1 MLNQKDLDRIEKF
14 NREQAEMSKRLDSVA
29 DAFANIAKAGEDA
42 KYFTCP
48 ICCKKY
54 QVEEGVSCERRI
66 KSEHVGTK
74 FHMRYAEYQYRD
86 TYIKFR
92 ICKKCNRKIYI
103 SKVVTSIL
111 CYIIF
116 PILYVVYYFTYCPK
130 YGIVNFILVLGLFYL
145 AASIVRAIIIKFLEV
160 TFFDIDSDFAA
171 EHNAIEPYDSIF

>member
-1 MLNQKDLDRIEKF
+1 MLNQKDLNRIEKF
-14 NREQAEMSKRLDSVA
+14 NREQKFLSDKDIEYVSSIFA
-29 DAFANIAKAGEDA
+29 DFSRAGD
-42 KYFTCP
+42 FTCP
-48 ICCKKY
+48 ICCKKIP
-54 QVEEGVSCERRI
+54 VDEAVSCERQI

-74 FHMRYAEYQYRD
+74 IHMRYAEYQYRD
-86 TYIKFR
+86 TYMKFR

-116 PILYVVYYFTYCPK
+116 PILFVVYYFTYCLK

-160 TFFDIDSDFAA
+160 TFFDIDPDFAA
-171 EHNAIEPYDSIF
+171 KHNAIEPYDSIF